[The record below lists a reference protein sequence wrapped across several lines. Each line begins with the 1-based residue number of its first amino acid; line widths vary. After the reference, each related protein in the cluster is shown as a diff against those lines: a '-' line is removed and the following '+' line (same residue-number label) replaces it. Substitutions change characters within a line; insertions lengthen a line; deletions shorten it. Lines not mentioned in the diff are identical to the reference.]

1 MENKIFVSPKLELKL
16 LPSQILFL
24 EILNFPTYSLIE
36 FLKKES
42 EENPFLHFDYN
53 EEEINKVYQETTF
66 EEKLIEELYLL
77 NIPEN
82 LLQICEF
89 IIMNLEDNGYFK
101 MELKD
106 VSKMLNVSEQEVE
119 KSLKIV
125 QSLEPTGIGARNLQ
139 ECLLLQIK
147 KFFKDDKNLITIVQ
161 DCWDLLVK
169 KKYKKIAQKLKINE
183 TSINELIEKI
193 KKLRPFPVRN
203 SKKPISRRIIPEG
216 RILEDGDMFKVVIE
230 DKISPFI
237 KIEVDYEKFLSS
249 PFISQKEKKFLLK
262 KIKRVKMIIEM
273 IEKRK
278 KFLEDLFNK
287 IVNYQKEFF
296 KNGNLLPLRLKD
308 IAKTLNVSVSTI
320 SRAVNGKY
328 LIYSKGLLK
337 IRDLFISEFKYSL
350 SKTFIMR
357 NIKKI
362 IENEDKPLSDR
373 KIAEKLGYFG
383 IKISP
388 RTVNK
393 YRNQMKILNSYLR

>member
-1 MENKIFVSPKLELKL
+1 MENRTFVIPKLELKL
-16 LPSQILFL
+16 LPSQILFS

-42 EENPFLHFDYN
+42 EENPFLHFDYD
-53 EEEINKVYQETTF
+53 EDKINQIDEETTLK
-66 EEKLIEELYLL
+66 EKLIEELHLL
-77 NIPEN
+77 NIPKN
-82 LLQICEF
+82 LLEISEF

-101 MELKD
+101 MELKEI
-106 VSKMLNVSEQEVE
+106 SKILNVSEKDIE

-139 ECLLLQIK
+139 ECLLLQVK

-161 DCWDLLVK
+161 NYWDLLVK
-169 KKYKKIAQKLKINE
+169 KKYKKIAQKLRISVESVKDI
-183 TSINELIEKI
+183 IEKI
-193 KKLRPFPVRN
+193 RKLSPFPAVN
-203 SKKPISRRIIPEG
+203 FKKPNIRIIIPEG
-216 RILEDGDMFKVVIE
+216 RILEEGGMLKVVVE

-237 KIEVDYEKFLSS
+237 KIEADYEKFLSS
-249 PFISQKEKKFLLK
+249 PFISLKEKKFLLK
-262 KIKRVKMIIEM
+262 KIKRVKMIIKM
-273 IEKRK
+273 IEKRRN
-278 KFLEDLFNK
+278 FLEELFNK

-296 KNGNLLPLRLKD
+296 KNGNLLPLKLKD
-308 IAKTLNVSVSTI
+308 IAEMMNVNISTI
-320 SRAVNGKY
+320 SRAINGKY

-337 IRDLFISEFKYSL
+337 VRDLFIPEFKYSL
-350 SKTFIMR
+350 SKTFIME

-362 IENEDKPLSDR
+362 IENEDKPLSDK